1 MKRYEVPKKALLK
14 NTFVN
19 AGGERGRTN
28 KGRDVRIQPGKDWHR
43 PKRGLFHG
51 SRKAHGQIK

>member
-19 AGGERGRTN
+19 AGGEKGERGD
-28 KGRDVRIQPGKDWHR
+28 GQ
-43 PKRGLFHG
+43 
-51 SRKAHGQIK
+51 RKAET